1 MSKQANKTAIGL
13 FIVSALALAT
23 GALIVLGS
31 GKFFKP
37 IETYVAYFEGSVKGL
52 SVGAPVA
59 FRGVRV
65 GSVTELSVEFISQ
78 EMTFFIPV
86 VIQVDPSRIR
96 GSGKMTHMSKTEI
109 WQQLTSRGLRAQL
122 QNQSLV
128 TGQLFV
134 NLDFYPETPLK
145 LIGPGI
151 ANATVDYKEIPT
163 IPSPLQTIENEIR
176 NIPIQDIADQVVA
189 ALDGFQRFVNS
200 PELGKSVKLLN
211 QSLENIEKLSSTIN
225 AKTGPLTTEAQ
236 AALKGIKQLV
246 TTLEKIATPLE
257 GRLDTTAKSFQTT
270 LTQAEK
276 TLGTVES
283 VIKNGSP
290 LRFEISSTLNEVES
304 AARAF
309 RILAEFLE
317 RHPEALLSGK
327 TDGGQ

>member
-37 IETYVAYFEGSVKGL
+37 HETYVAYFEGSVKGL
-52 SVGAPVA
+52 AVGAPVA

-65 GSVTELSVEFISQ
+65 GSVTELSVDFVSD
-78 EMTFFIPV
+78 EMAFFIPV
-86 VIQVDPSRIR
+86 IIQIDPSRIR
-96 GSGKMTHMSKTEI
+96 GSGGMTQISETEL
-109 WQQLTSRGLRAQL
+109 WQQLTNRGLRAQL
-122 QNQSLV
+122 QSQSLV

-145 LIGPGI
+145 LIGPGLG
-151 ANATVDYKEIPT
+151 NALVDYQEIPT

-189 ALDGFQRFVNS
+189 ALEGFQRFVNN
-200 PELGKSVKLLN
+200 PELGQSVKLLN
-211 QSLENIEKLSSTIN
+211 QTLENLVDLSNTIN
-225 AKTGPLTTEAQ
+225 AKTGPLATDAQ
-236 AALKGIKQLV
+236 VTLKEIKRLV
-246 TTLEKIATPLE
+246 TAIEKIAMPLE
-257 GRLDTTAKSFQTT
+257 GKIDSTAKSFQTT
-270 LTQAEK
+270 LAQAEK
-276 TLGTVES
+276 TLGAVES
-283 VIKNGSP
+283 VINNGSP
-290 LRFEISSTLNEVES
+290 LRFEISTTLNEVES

-309 RILAEFLE
+309 RVLAEFLE

-327 TDGGQ
+327 TEGDH